1 MNITAVL
8 GAGIVGALLA
18 VTVKNTR
25 PELGMCVG
33 ILTGCI
39 IFSFILPQTED
50 ILVQMKLLAE
60 ETGVDFAYFN
70 PLVKIIGIAYIT
82 QFSSEMIKD
91 SGETAVAKKVEF
103 AGKIAVLIMIMPIL
117 KNLITAILGVVNLL

>member
-8 GAGIVGALLA
+8 GVGIVGALLA
-18 VTVKNTR
+18 VTVKSTR

-33 ILTGCI
+33 IVTGCI
-39 IFSFILPQTED
+39 IFSFILPQTEEV
-50 ILVQMKLLAE
+50 LAGMKLLAE

-82 QFSSEMIKD
+82 QFSAEMIKD
-91 SGETAVAKKVEF
+91 SGETAIAKKVEF